1 MTEVTHNTKRVRIK
15 VLYFIALVVTL
26 HSLFFLV
33 YGFAVGSF
41 RDTIDTYL
49 AGVLS
54 LTLPY
59 ITIVMIITGLIFL
72 LTLFRFLGLRLA
84 VKKGEWYP
92 VISDWV
98 FYIIWPLFLV
108 GFYGAF
114 YVIFQQDPSQRGVV
128 RHLLG
133 LSRVVVDALLF
144 LIAAVWLRQ
153 LILYLRSKQ
162 RKAEKRWPWT
172 VAITSVLVILV
183 GLWLLPTLFPPGW
196 VYQGDLPTKP
206 ALIAHRGASMLAPEN
221 TLAAA
226 DLAAAH
232 QALGFETDVRISLDG
247 IPFLMHDDT
256 LARTTNIA
264 EVFPDRTNDRASSF
278 TIDEL
283 KELNAGLWFIQKD
296 PFRTIENGYVSQT
309 QLSINQGQMIPTLE
323 EALET
328 VKAHGM
334 VIMFDMRYPPSG
346 HPYYDEF
353 FEIVLEQCLDARMNS
368 DVWFLLNPEQVA
380 LARERA
386 PQMTRV
392 IGVSSTALPPVESLK
407 EQGYEIV
414 NVDTGIRTADI
425 RAYRSEGLG
434 VNVYT
439 IDEPWLFSQFWL
451 SGVTSVTTNNVHNFN
466 QLDRPVIN
474 ISYDRYMLFWGLFG
488 IVLAIWLASSQPEP
502 EPVPVE
508 ELEPIDLMDL
518 DFGPDVQ
525 VEIPKRAVPLN
536 GEQPA
541 PDLGQEEN
549 TPDEKTQDS
558 QTEMDTNEE
567 A

>member
-1 MTEVTHNTKRVRIK
+1 
-15 VLYFIALVVTL
+15 
-26 HSLFFLV
+26 
-33 YGFAVGSF
+33 
-41 RDTIDTYL
+41 
-49 AGVLS
+49 
-54 LTLPY
+54 
-59 ITIVMIITGLIFL
+59 
-72 LTLFRFLGLRLA
+72 
-84 VKKGEWYP
+84 
-92 VISDWV
+92 
-98 FYIIWPLFLV
+98 
-108 GFYGAF
+108 
-114 YVIFQQDPSQRGVV
+114 
-128 RHLLG
+128 
-133 LSRVVVDALLF
+133 
-144 LIAAVWLRQ
+144 
-153 LILYLRSKQ
+153 
-162 RKAEKRWPWT
+162 
-172 VAITSVLVILV
+172 
-183 GLWLLPTLFPPGW
+183 
-196 VYQGDLPTKP
+196 
-206 ALIAHRGASMLAPEN
+206 
-221 TLAAA
+221 
-226 DLAAAH
+226 
-232 QALGFETDVRISLDG
+232 
-247 IPFLMHDDT
+247 
-256 LARTTNIA
+256 
-264 EVFPDRTNDRASSF
+264 
-278 TIDEL
+278 
-283 KELNAGLWFIQKD
+283 
-296 PFRTIENGYVSQT
+296 
-309 QLSINQGQMIPTLE
+309 
-323 EALET
+323 
-328 VKAHGM
+328 
-334 VIMFDMRYPPSG
+334 
-346 HPYYDEF
+346 
-353 FEIVLEQCLDARMNS
+353 MNS
-368 DVWFLLNPEQVA
+368 DIWFLLSSEQVA

-392 IGVSSTALPPVESLK
+392 VGVSSTALPPVESLK

-541 PDLGQEEN
+541 PDLEQEEN